1 MRNPSFLRSFPQTS
15 AHTGPGGRTKLLLY
29 AFTFSTQMLAC
40 RSVGT
45 QAQVNAC
52 ETNHLHSP
60 QTPPAN
66 LHINL
71 PHAFS
76 HHETTL
82 SINAPTMQALLFN
95 NEHFMVPYS
104 TVETKCCTASPMFGN
119 QWSSGFISPITF
131 FSPSLLLPLPAAGK
145 KRSLRHQAWQQLP
158 GATKAK
164 NNLIL
169 EQRLEENHSQENL
182 CRSS

>member
-1 MRNPSFLRSFPQTS
+1 MFTWEIHPFWEVFHRHLSTPGQEEGLSFCFMHSHSVR
-15 AHTGPGGRTKLLLY
+15 K
-29 AFTFSTQMLAC
+29 MLAC

-52 ETNHLHSP
+52 ETYHLHSP
-60 QTPPAN
+60 QIIN

-82 SINAPTMQALLFN
+82 SINTPTMQALLFN
-95 NEHFMVPYS
+95 NEHFMVAYS
-104 TVETKCCTASPMFGN
+104 TVETNCCTASPMFGN

-131 FSPSLLLPLPAAGK
+131 FSPSLLLPLPAARK
-145 KRSLRHQAWQQLP
+145 KKPAPPSMATVAWSYQ
-158 GATKAK
+158 
-164 NNLIL
+164 
-169 EQRLEENHSQENL
+169 S
-182 CRSS
+182 

>member
-1 MRNPSFLRSFPQTS
+1 MRNPSFLGSFPQTS

-29 AFTFSTQMLAC
+29 A
-40 RSVGT
+40 VGT

-52 ETNHLHSP
+52 ETYHLHSP
-60 QTPPAN
+60 QIIN

-82 SINAPTMQALLFN
+82 SINTPTMQALLFN
-95 NEHFMVPYS
+95 NEHFMVAYS
-104 TVETKCCTASPMFGN
+104 TVETNCCTASPMFGN

-131 FSPSLLLPLPAAGK
+131 FSPSLLLPLPAARK
-145 KRSLRHQAWQQLP
+145 KKPAPPSMATVAWSYQ
-158 GATKAK
+158 
-164 NNLIL
+164 
-169 EQRLEENHSQENL
+169 S
-182 CRSS
+182 

>member
-1 MRNPSFLRSFPQTS
+1 MRNPSFLGSFPQTS

-52 ETNHLHSP
+52 ETYHLHSP
-60 QTPPAN
+60 QIIN

-82 SINAPTMQALLFN
+82 SINTPTMQALLFN
-95 NEHFMVPYS
+95 NEHFMVAYS
-104 TVETKCCTASPMFGN
+104 TVETNCCMLLHLPCSEINGPLGSFH
-119 QWSSGFISPITF
+119 Q
-131 FSPSLLLPLPAAGK
+131 SPSFHPPCCCPSLPLEK
-145 KRSLRHQAWQQLP
+145 KSLRHQAWQQLP

>member
-1 MRNPSFLRSFPQTS
+1 MRNPSFLGSFPQTS

-52 ETNHLHSP
+52 ETYHLHSP
-60 QTPPAN
+60 QIIN

-82 SINAPTMQALLFN
+82 SINTPTMQALLFN
-95 NEHFMVPYS
+95 NEHFMVAYS
-104 TVETKCCTASPMFGN
+104 TVETNCCTASPMFGN

-131 FSPSLLLPLPAAGK
+131 FSPSLLLPLPAARK
-145 KRSLRHQAWQQLP
+145 KKAC
-158 GATKAK
+158 ATKHG
-164 NNLIL
+164 NSCL
-169 EQRLEENHSQENL
+169 ELPKLRITWFWSKG
-182 CRSS
+182 

>member
-1 MRNPSFLRSFPQTS
+1 MTFKSIRSLTQHWNVYMRNPSFLGSFPQTS
-15 AHTGPGGRTKLLLY
+15 PHTGPGGRTKLLLY

-52 ETNHLHSP
+52 ETYHLHSP
-60 QTPPAN
+60 QIIN

-82 SINAPTMQALLFN
+82 SINTPTMQALLFN
-95 NEHFMVPYS
+95 NEHFMVAYS
-104 TVETKCCTASPMFGN
+104 TVETNCCTASPMFGN

-131 FSPSLLLPLPAAGK
+131 FSPSLLLPLPAARK
-145 KRSLRHQAWQQLP
+145 KKPAPPSMATVAWSYQ
-158 GATKAK
+158 
-164 NNLIL
+164 
-169 EQRLEENHSQENL
+169 S
-182 CRSS
+182 